1 MKDYII
7 NELKVIGERLENII
21 DELEDYDLNYKAQ
34 TCSYHI
40 FNLTKAIIAKTLK
53 VGDEIVTSDGIHA
66 IVIGKSE
73 DSLMINGI
81 TEDGNGAYE
90 PITLNVETVTMLKAT
105 GKRFEIRE
113 VEES

>member
-1 MKDYII
+1 MNDELIK
-7 NELKVIGERLENII
+7 ELKDIGERLEDIV

-40 FNLTKAIIAKTLK
+40 FNLMKAIIARSLK
-53 VGDEIVTSDGIHA
+53 VGDEIVTSDGIHG

-81 TEDGNGAYE
+81 MEDGNGAYE
-90 PITLNVETVTMLKAT
+90 PITLDVQTVTMLKAT